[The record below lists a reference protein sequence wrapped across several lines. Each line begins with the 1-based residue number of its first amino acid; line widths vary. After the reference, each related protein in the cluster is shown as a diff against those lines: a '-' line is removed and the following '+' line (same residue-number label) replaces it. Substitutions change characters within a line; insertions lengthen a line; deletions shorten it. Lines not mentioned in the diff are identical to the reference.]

1 MHRYLTHVTGRL
13 RSYLPTQKRRDARFV
28 RQLCDGDGD
37 AWGQLL
43 DHWSPHLYSYIS
55 YNVVTEADVRRLMR
69 LILSDLIQT
78 LIDEQPLE
86 HLTVVIFRIA
96 YRHLLRYRR
105 QAPDPFVHPLWQR
118 KQAAATGETLP
129 NYFFQHLQQFSP
141 EVQQLLLL
149 RYLCGVTLPELAQ
162 IVGQPE
168 ELLTRLLSRTRF
180 DPS

>member
-1 MHRYLTHVTGRL
+1 
-13 RSYLPTQKRRDARFV
+13 
-28 RQLCDGDGD
+28 
-37 AWGQLL
+37 
-43 DHWSPHLYSYIS
+43 
-55 YNVVTEADVRRLMR
+55 VTEADVRRLMR

-78 LIDEQPLE
+78 LIGEQPIE

-105 QAPDPFVHPLWQR
+105 QAPDPFSHPLWQR

-180 DPS
+180 YPS